1 MRPPMSNSDEKLVAA
16 LRASLKENDRLR
28 AHNRKMSSA
37 AREPIAIVAMSCR
50 FPGGVESPEALWQLV
65 NDGVDAISEFPEN
78 RGWNVGSLY
87 DPEGERPNT
96 SYVNKGG
103 FLHSA
108 DTFDPVPFGISPNEA
123 LIMDPQ
129 QRLLLECSWEVFE
142 RAGIDPATLKG
153 SKTGVFAGMMYHDYV
168 HNSAT
173 GSIASGRV
181 SYVFGFEG
189 PSMTLDTACS
199 SSLVAL
205 HLAAQALRSGECS
218 MALAGGVAVMSTPEV
233 FVEFSRQ
240 GGLSKDGR
248 CKSFAGATDGT
259 SWSEGAGVLLLEKLS
274 DARSNGHPVLA
285 VLRGSAVNQDGAS
298 NGLTAPN
305 GPSQQRVIRAALADA
320 QISSDQVDL
329 VEAHGTGTRLGD
341 PIEAQALLATYGQ
354 GRPEGDPLWLG
365 SLKSNL
371 GHAQAAAGV
380 GGVIKAVQAIRHG
393 VLPRTLHVDVP
404 TPQVDWD
411 AGAVE
416 LLTESRAWPVR
427 DRPRR
432 AGVSSFGLSG
442 TNAHVIVEQA
452 PATDEPEVAV
462 SVELPVVPV
471 VLSARSEAGLSAQ
484 AGKLLGVSAPLL
496 DVGYSSVVSRAVLEH
511 RAVVAAS
518 DREELVRGLT
528 ALVEG
533 EVSPLAVRGSARPV
547 GKVAFL
553 FTGQGAQRLGMGREL
568 YEAYP
573 VFAAA
578 FDEVMAEL
586 DARLG
591 MSLREVVW
599 GEDAGLLN
607 GTMFAQ
613 AGLFAVETALFRL
626 VESWGVRPDFLV
638 GHSVGEIAAAHVS
651 GVLSLVDAAE
661 LVVARGRLMQGL
673 PVGGSMVAVEA
684 TEAEVLPLLN
694 AEVGIAAVN
703 GPRSVVVSGTESAV
717 RELVATFEAQGRR
730 TSVLRVSHAFHSPL
744 MEPMLAE
751 FGAVVAGLSFGAP
764 SIPVVSG
771 VSGELSQEVTTPSYW
786 VRHVREAVRFADA
799 VSFVVSRG
807 VTSFVEV
814 GPDGVLCGMAQ
825 QSVDA
830 EAAVFV
836 PLVRKGRPEVAA
848 TVTALG
854 QLHVSGVSVDWAGFF
869 EGTGA
874 RRVDLPTYAFQ
885 RERYWMQAE
894 AGGNDLRS
902 LGLGASSHP
911 LLGAIVTLA
920 QADEVVLTGRL
931 SLADQAWIV
940 DHGVLGS
947 VLLPGTAFVELA
959 VRAGDEVGCNLL
971 EELTLQA
978 PLVIPEQ
985 GGVAIQV
992 AIGAADPAGRRTVG
1006 VYSRGDGADHGPWT
1020 RHAEGIL
1027 AMGGKAPS
1035 ADLTAWPPKGAAAI
1049 SVEGAYALLS
1059 ERGYGYGPVF
1069 QGLKAAWTSGEE
1081 LYAEVVLPDSETDDA
1096 QRFGLHPALLDAAM
1110 HVALIDD
1117 GSRTDE
1123 STVLPF
1129 AWTDVA
1135 LHAAGASALRVRIA
1149 PAGQDSV
1156 SVLVADGSGQ
1166 PVLTVGAL
1174 VSRPVSVEQLA
1185 GSGVGGG
1192 LHEVVWRPLV
1202 AAAGAA
1208 GGVGVGGAGVFEVP
1222 VSVGV
1227 DPVVGVR
1234 SVLGGVLEAVQGWL
1248 VGEEAGPLV
1257 VVTRGAVCVGG
1268 DVGVDVCG
1276 APVWGLVRA
1285 AQAENPGRFVLVD
1298 VDPVGGSFADVA
1310 GVVLGSGE
1318 PEVAVRG
1325 GEVLV
1330 PRLVEVPAGEA
1341 EADTVPDGVVLV
1353 TGGTGGLGGL
1363 VARHLVE
1370 VRGVRRLVLAGRRGV
1385 EAPGVEELCGV
1396 LRGLGAEVSV
1406 VACDMSDRSAVV
1418 DLVGGVGGDLVGVV
1432 HAAGAGDNGLVG
1444 SMDVAR
1450 LDRVWGAKADGAWYL
1465 HELTRERALAFFVMF
1480 SSAGGSVLA
1489 AGQAN
1494 YAAANVFLDGLAV
1507 HRRAEG
1513 LPATSLAYGLWAGA
1527 GMGEW
1532 LGEADLE
1539 RMRRQGLPA
1548 LEPEQGLAL
1557 FDAGLASGRAALVP
1571 LPIDVTAL
1579 RTRTDT
1585 IPALL
1590 RDLAPTTRRPA
1601 ARAVAGAGDGQEL
1614 LRSLA
1619 GLDDDERV
1627 RNILELVRGRV
1638 AKVLGHASAQ
1648 AIEADRPFQELGFD
1662 SLSAVELRNELNLAT
1677 GLRLPATLV
1686 FDYPTSRA
1694 VAGHIDG
1701 ELDGSGTRE
1710 TEQPGSTPAMR
1721 DLDDEPIVI
1730 VGMACRYPGGVTSP
1744 DDLWDLVADGRDAVS
1759 GFPRDRGWDIEGV
1772 YDPEPGVPGKTY
1784 ANQGGF
1790 LYEAGD
1796 FDPAFF
1802 GISPNEALIMD
1813 PQQRLLLEASWEAF
1827 ERAGIDPRSLKGTR
1841 TGVFAGLMY
1850 HDYGQGTEAA
1860 ATTGGS
1866 LVSGR
1871 ISYTLGLEGPS
1882 LTVDTACSSSLVALH
1897 LAAQALRSG
1906 ECSMALAGGVAV
1918 MSTPDMFVEFS
1929 RQRGLAR
1936 DGRCK
1941 SFAGAAD
1948 GAAWSEGVGV
1958 LLVERLSDA
1967 RRLGHEVL
1975 AVVRG
1980 SAVNQDG
1987 ASNGLTAPN
1996 GPSQQRVIR
2005 AALEGAGLT
2014 ASDVDLVEAHGTGT
2028 RLGDPIE
2035 AQALLA
2041 TYGQGRPEGDPL
2053 WLGSLKSN
2061 LGHAQAAA
2069 GVGGVIKAV
2078 QAIRHGVLPRT
2089 LHVDVPT
2096 PQVDWDAG
2104 AVELLTESRAWP
2116 VRDRPRRVGVSSFG
2130 LSGTNA
2136 HVIVEQAPVVE
2147 EPEVAVTVELP
2158 VVPVVLSAR
2167 SEAGLSAQAGKLLGV
2182 SAPLL
2187 DVGYSSVVSRAVLEH
2202 RAVVAAGSRE
2212 ELVRGLTALV
2222 EGEVSPLV
2230 VRGSARPA
2238 GATAFLFTGQ
2248 GAQRLGM
2255 GRELYEAYPVFA
2267 EAFDAVTAE
2276 LDVRLGRS
2284 LREVVWGE
2292 DAGLLNGTMFAQAA
2306 LFAVET
2312 ALFRLVDSW
2321 GVRPDYLVGHSVGEI
2336 AAAHVSGVLS
2346 LADAAELVVAR
2357 GRLMQALPAGGSMVA
2372 VEATE
2377 DEVLPLLNDGV
2388 AVAAVNGPRSVVVS
2402 GREAPVAELV
2412 GKFADQGRRT
2422 STLRVSHAFHSPLME
2437 PMLAEFGAAVAG
2449 LSFGAPSIPLVSN
2462 VTGEL
2467 SQEVTTPSYWVRH
2480 VREAVRFADAVSF
2493 VVSRGVTS
2501 FVEVGPGGVLSGMAQ
2516 QSVDAEQ
2523 AAVFVPLVRK
2533 GRSEV
2538 ASAVAALGQLHVAG
2552 VPVDWAGFF
2561 EGTGARRVDLPT
2573 YAFQRERFW
2582 LECAAGGDAGGL
2594 GQVAIDHPVLSA
2606 SVDLPDSG
2614 GVVLTGRLSVEGM
2627 GWLAD
2632 HEVLGSLLLPGAA
2645 FVELAVRAADEVG
2658 CGVVEE
2664 LTLRA
2669 PLVVPER
2676 GGVALQVVVGGPDEV
2691 GSRSVR
2697 VHSRRESAG
2706 AGGAWVLHAEGV
2718 VGGGAGEPVPSFD
2731 LTEWPPPGATR
2742 VEVADMYDV
2751 LAERGYGYGPVFQG
2765 LKAAWTAGEDI
2776 FAEVELDESVH
2787 ADAKRFGLHPALLD
2801 STMHALGLQAAD
2813 LESGTAGD
2821 DRPALPFFWEG
2832 VRLFASGSTALRVR
2846 LTGSGVDTVSL
2857 AMADTAGEPVLAVA
2871 GLTLRPV
2878 SVEQLAGSGVGG
2890 GLHEVVWRP
2899 LVAAAAAAGVVVGVG
2914 GAGVFEVPV
2923 SVGVDPV
2930 VGVRSVLG
2938 GVLEAVQG
2946 WLVGEE
2952 AGPLVVVTRGA
2963 VCVGGDVGVDVC
2975 GAPVWGL
2982 VRAAQAENPG
2992 RFVLVDVDPVGGS
3005 FADVAGVVLGS
3016 GEPEVAVRGGEVLV
3030 PRLVEVPAGEAEAD
3044 TVPDTVDGAVLVTGG
3059 TGGLGGLVARHLVE
3073 ARGVRRLVLAGR
3085 RGVEAPGVE
3094 ELCGV
3099 LRGLGAEVSVVACD
3113 MSDRSAVAD
3122 LVGGVGGDLVGVVHA
3137 AGAGDNGLVGS
3148 MDVAR
3153 LDRVWGAKAD
3163 GAWYL
3168 HELTRERALA
3178 FFVMFSSAG
3187 GSVLAAGQA
3196 NYAAANVFLDGLAVH
3211 RRAEGLPATSLAYG
3225 LWAGAGMGEWLGEAD
3240 LERMRRQGLPALEPE
3255 QGLALFDAGLASG
3268 RAALVPLPIDVTA
3281 LRTRTDTIPAL
3292 LRDLAPTTRRR
3303 STVSRA
3309 DATSLRQ
3316 RFAQADQAGQ
3326 EALLRALVMERAAA
3340 LLGHSSAD
3348 ALDAERDFLEAGF
3361 DSLSA
3366 MELRNALMK
3375 DTGLRLPP
3383 MVVFDSKSPA
3393 ELARLLRTDLLEA
3406 GSLATGDTDELR
3418 ASAGSPEGLG
3428 GTGGA
3433 TVTGGAEAASAGRP
3447 PETLRDL
3454 FHAAVV
3460 SGRAD
3465 KGFALLQAAADV
3477 RPGFGSVDEIDR
3489 LPAAVRLA
3497 DASEGPHLICL
3508 STPMATGG
3516 VHQHARLVSHFGGRH
3531 KISALPVPGF
3541 LAGESL
3547 PTSSDAAVQALARSV
3562 LDTADGKPFVLL
3574 GYSSGGT
3581 LAYATA
3587 GHLERECGVRPA
3599 GVILLDTFKVHDGGS
3614 DGVPLDGLALG
3625 MFDKEAVFG
3634 RFDSSRLSA
3643 MGRWVELVPQLPLTA
3658 VEAPVLFVQCTQS
3671 FVPDGDDASP
3681 DLLSG
3686 RAEPWEAAH
3695 TLRTVRANH
3704 FTLVEDRAEQTAQV
3718 IDEWLASHGTAADGG
3733 ATG

>member
-1 MRPPMSNSDEKLVAA
+1 MSNSDEKLVAA

-28 AHNRKMSSA
+28 AHNRKLSSA

-65 NDGVDAISEFPEN
+65 NDGVDAISDFPEN
-78 RGWNVGSLY
+78 RGWNLGALY
-87 DPEGERPNT
+87 DPDGERQNT
-96 SYVNKGG
+96 SYVDKGG

-142 RAGIDPATLKG
+142 RAGIDPTTLKG

-240 GGLSKDGR
+240 GGLSRDGR
-248 CKSFAGATDGT
+248 CKSFAGSTDGT

-380 GGVIKAVQAIRHG
+380 GGVIKAVEAIRHG
-393 VLPRTLHVDVP
+393 VLPKTLHVDVP
-404 TPQVDWD
+404 TPQVDWA

-416 LLTESRAWPVR
+416 LLTESRAWPER

-432 AGVSSFGLSG
+432 VGVSSFGLSG

-452 PATDEPEVAV
+452 PVVEEPEPVAV
-462 SVELPVVPV
+462 TELPVVPV
-471 VLSARSEAGLSAQ
+471 VLSARSEAGLSGQ
-484 AGKLLGVSAPLL
+484 AGKLLARIESSGSSLL
-496 DVGYSSVVSRAVLEH
+496 DVGFSSVVSRAVLEH

-518 DREELVRGLT
+518 DREELVRGLS
-528 ALVEG
+528 ALAKG
-533 EVSPLAVRGSARPV
+533 ETSSSVVRGSARPA

-568 YEAYP
+568 YEAFP
-573 VFAAA
+573 VFAEA
-578 FDEVMAEL
+578 FDAVLAEL

-591 MSLREVVW
+591 RSLRDVVW

-651 GVLSLVDAAE
+651 GALSLGDAAE
-661 LVVARGRLMQGL
+661 LVVARGRLMQAL
-673 PVGGSMVAVEA
+673 PAGGSMVAVEA
-684 TEAEVLPLLN
+684 AEAEVLPLLN
-694 AEVGIAAVN
+694 GEVGIAAVN
-703 GPRSVVVSGTESAV
+703 GPRSVVVSGTEAAV
-717 RELVATFEAQGRR
+717 RELVATFEAQDRR

-751 FGAVVAGLSFGAP
+751 FGAVVAGLEFGAP

-771 VSGELSQEVTTPSYW
+771 VSGDLSEGWGSPEYW

-814 GPDGVLCGMAQ
+814 GPDGVLSGMAQ
-825 QSVDA
+825 QSVDTESA
-830 EAAVFV
+830 TVFV
-836 PLVRKGRPEVAA
+836 PLVRKGRPELPTAVA
-848 TVTALG
+848 ALG
-854 QLHVSGVSVDWAGFF
+854 QLHVAGVPVDWARLF
-869 EGTGA
+869 EGSGA
-874 RRVDLPTYAFQ
+874 RRVELPTYAFQ
-885 RERYWMQAE
+885 RERYWMEAE
-894 AGGNDLRS
+894 LGGNDPGS
-902 LGLGASSHP
+902 LGLGTTDHP
-911 LLGAIVTLA
+911 LLGAAVALA
-920 QADEVVLTGRL
+920 EADEMVLTGRL
-931 SLADQAWIV
+931 SLATQAWIA

-959 VRAGDEVGCNLL
+959 VRAGDEVGCDLL

-992 AIGAADPAGRRTVG
+992 AIGAADQTGRRSVG
-1006 VYSRGDGADHGPWT
+1006 VYSRGDGSGYGPWT

-1027 AMGGKAPS
+1027 ATGAETPV
-1035 ADLTAWPPKGAAAI
+1035 ADLTAWPPKGATAI
-1049 SVEGAYALLS
+1049 SVEGAYGLLS

-1081 LYAEVVLPDSETDDA
+1081 LYAEVALPDSAHDDA

-1129 AWTDVA
+1129 AWTNVA

-1156 SVLVADGSGQ
+1156 SVLVADGAGQ
-1166 PVLTVGAL
+1166 PVLSVGAL

-1202 AAAGAA
+1202 AA
-1208 GGVGVGGAGVFEVP
+1208 GVVEGAGVLKPAVFEVP
-1222 VSVGV
+1222 VVGV

-1248 VGEEAGPLV
+1248 ADEGADGPLV
-1257 VVTRGAVCVGG
+1257 VVTRGAVSVGADG
-1268 DVGVDVCG
+1268 GVDVCQ

-1298 VDPVGGSFADVA
+1298 VDPAGGVFADVV
-1310 GVVLGSGE
+1310 GVVLASGE

-1330 PRLVEVPAGEA
+1330 PRLVEVAAGVA
-1341 EADTVPDGVVLV
+1341 VAQGVPDGVVLV

-1370 VRGVRRLVLAGRRGV
+1370 VHGVRRLVLAGRRGL
-1385 EAPGVEELCGV
+1385 EAPGVGELLDG
-1396 LRGLGAEVSV
+1396 LAGLGAEVSV
-1406 VACDMSDRSAVV
+1406 VACDMSDRDAVAG
-1418 DLVGGVGGDLVGVV
+1418 LVGGVGADLVGVV

-1444 SMDVAR
+1444 SMDGAR
-1450 LDRVWGAKADGAWYL
+1450 FDRVLGAKADGAWYL
-1465 HELTRERALAFFVMF
+1465 HELTRERELAFFVMF

-1494 YAAANVFLDGLAV
+1494 YAAANVFLDALAV
-1507 HRRAEG
+1507 QRRAEG

-1590 RDLAPTTRRPA
+1590 RDLVPTTRRPA

-1619 GLDDDERV
+1619 GLADDERS
-1627 RNILELVRGRV
+1627 RKLLEMVRGRV

-1662 SLSAVELRNELNLAT
+1662 SLSAVELRNELNLTTA
-1677 GLRLPATLV
+1677 LRLPATLV

-1694 VAGHIDG
+1694 VAGYIDG
-1701 ELDGSGTRE
+1701 ELDGSGARE
-1710 TEQPGSTPAMR
+1710 AEQSSSSPAAR

-1759 GFPRDRGWDIEGV
+1759 GFPRDRGWDVEGV

-1784 ANQGGF
+1784 ANEGGF
-1790 LYEAGD
+1790 LYEAGE

-1813 PQQRLLLEASWEAF
+1813 PQQRLLLEASWEVL
-1827 ERAGIDPRSLKGTR
+1827 ERAAIDPRSLKGTR

-1929 RQRGLAR
+1929 RQRGLAK

-1987 ASNGLTAPN
+1987 ASNGMTAPN

-2005 AALEGAGLT
+2005 AALENAGLSY
-2014 ASDVDLVEAHGTGT
+2014 SDVDLVEAHGTGT

-2078 QAIRHGVLPRT
+2078 EAIRHGVLPKT

-2096 PQVDWDAG
+2096 PQVDWAAG

-2116 VRDRPRRVGVSSFG
+2116 ERDRPRRVGVSSFG

-2147 EPEVAVTVELP
+2147 EPEPVAVTEVP

-2167 SEAGLSAQAGKLLGV
+2167 SEAGLSAQAGKLLEQMGV
-2182 SAPLL
+2182 SSSLL
-2187 DVGYSSVVSRAVLEH
+2187 DVGFSSVVSRAVLEH
-2202 RAVVAAGSRE
+2202 RAVVAASDRE
-2212 ELVRGLTALV
+2212 ELVRGLSALV
-2222 EGEVSPLV
+2222 EGELSPSV
-2230 VRGSARPA
+2230 VRGVARPA

-2255 GRELYEAYPVFA
+2255 GRELYEAFPVFA
-2267 EAFDAVTAE
+2267 EAFDAVLAE
-2276 LDVRLGRS
+2276 LDARLGRS
-2284 LREVVWGE
+2284 LRDVVWGE
-2292 DAGLLNGTMFAQAA
+2292 DAGLLNGTMFAQAG

-2312 ALFRLVDSW
+2312 ALFRLAESW
-2321 GVRPDYLVGHSVGEI
+2321 GVRPDFLVGHSVGEI

-2377 DEVLPLLNDGV
+2377 AEVLPLLNDGV
-2388 AVAAVNGPRSVVVS
+2388 AVAAVNGPRAVVVS
-2402 GREAPVAELV
+2402 GTEAAVRELV
-2412 GKFADQGRRT
+2412 ATFEAQDRRT
-2422 STLRVSHAFHSPLME
+2422 SVLRVSHAFHSPLME
-2437 PMLAEFGAAVAG
+2437 PMLAEFGAVVAG
-2449 LSFGAPSIPLVSN
+2449 LEFGAPSIPVVSN
-2462 VTGEL
+2462 VTGEV
-2467 SQEVTTPSYWVRH
+2467 SQEVATPSYWVRH
-2480 VREAVRFADAVSF
+2480 VREAVRFADAVRF
-2493 VVSRGVTS
+2493 LEDQGVTS
-2501 FVEVGPGGVLSGMAQ
+2501 YVELGPDGVLSGMAQ
-2516 QSVDAEQ
+2516 QSARSE
-2523 AAVFVPLVRK
+2523 AALFVPLVRK
-2533 GRSEV
+2533 GRPE
-2538 ASAVAALGQLHVAG
+2538 AATAVGALGRLHVAG
-2552 VPVDWAGFF
+2552 VPVDWARFF
-2561 EGTGARRVDLPT
+2561 DGSGACRVDLPT

-2582 LECAAGGDAGGL
+2582 LECVGGGDAGGL
-2594 GQVAIDHPVLSA
+2594 GQVVVDHPVLGA
-2606 SVDLPDSG
+2606 AVALPDSG

-2627 GWLAD
+2627 GWLGD
-2632 HEVLGSLLLPGAA
+2632 HVVLGSVLLPGAA
-2645 FVELAVRAADEVG
+2645 FVELVVRAADEVG

-2676 GGVALQVVVGGPDEV
+2676 GGVALQVVVGGPDDV

-2706 AGGAWVLHAEGV
+2706 AGAAWVLHADGV
-2718 VGGGAGEPVPSFD
+2718 VGGGAGESVPAFD
-2731 LTEWPPPGATR
+2731 LTAWPPPGATR
-2742 VEVADMYDV
+2742 VEVADMYD
-2751 LAERGYGYGPVFQG
+2751 LLSERGYGYGPVFQG
-2765 LKAAWTAGEDI
+2765 LKAAWTVGEDI
-2776 FAEVELDESVH
+2776 YAEVELDESGH

-2801 STMHALGLQAAD
+2801 STMHALGLRAAD
-2813 LESGTAGD
+2813 LESGPAGD
-2821 DRPALPFFWEG
+2821 GRPALPFFWEG
-2832 VRLFASGSTALRVR
+2832 VRLFASGPTALRVR
-2846 LTGSGVDTVSL
+2846 LTGSSDDTVSL
-2857 AMADTAGEPVLAVA
+2857 AMADSAGAPVLSVD

-2899 LVAAAAAAGVVVGVG
+2899 LVAAGVVEGAGVLRP
-2914 GAGVFEVPV
+2914 AVFEVPV
-2923 SVGVDPV
+2923 VGVDPV

-2946 WLVGEE
+2946 WLADEG
-2952 AGPLVVVTRGA
+2952 ADGPLVVVTRGA
-2963 VCVGGDVGVDVC
+2963 VSVGADGGVDVC
-2975 GAPVWGL
+2975 QAPVWGL

-2992 RFVLVDVDPVGGS
+2992 RFVLVDVDPAGGV
-3005 FADVAGVVLGS
+3005 FADVVGVVLAS

-3030 PRLVEVPAGEAEAD
+3030 PRLVEVPAGVAVAQG
-3044 TVPDTVDGAVLVTGG
+3044 VPDGVVLVTGG

-3073 ARGVRRLVLAGR
+3073 VHGVRRLVLAGR
-3085 RGVEAPGVE
+3085 RGLEAPGVG
-3094 ELCGV
+3094 ELLDG
-3099 LRGLGAEVSVVACD
+3099 LAGLGAEVSVVACD
-3113 MSDRSAVAD
+3113 MSDRDAVAG
-3122 LVGGVGGDLVGVVHA
+3122 LVGGVGADLVGVVHA

-3148 MDVAR
+3148 MDGAR
-3153 LDRVWGAKAD
+3153 FDRVLGAKAD

-3168 HELTRERALA
+3168 HELTRERELA

-3196 NYAAANVFLDGLAVH
+3196 NYAAANVFLDALAVQ

-3292 LRDLAPTTRRR
+3292 LRDLVPTTRRR
-3303 STVSRA
+3303 SAVIRT

-3326 EALLRALVMERAAA
+3326 EALLRTLVMERAAA

-3361 DSLSA
+3361 DSLGA

-3393 ELARLLRTDLLEA
+3393 GLARLLRTDLLAAEPLAADEA
-3406 GSLATGDTDELR
+3406 GA
-3418 ASAGSPEGLG
+3418 PV
-3428 GTGGA
+3428 GA
-3433 TVTGGAEAASAGRP
+3433 DGVQSGAVSGEAEARSAGRP

-3454 FHAAVV
+3454 FHSAVV

-3497 DASEGPHLICL
+3497 DAAEGPHLICL

-3643 MGRWVELVPQLPLTA
+3643 MGRWVELVPQLPLTP

-3681 DLLSG
+3681 DLVSG
-3686 RAEPWEAAH
+3686 RAEPWEASH

-3704 FTLVEDRAEQTAQV
+3704 FTLVEDRAEETAHV
-3718 IDEWLASHGTAADGG
+3718 IDEWLASKSTASDPGVTA
-3733 ATG
+3733 